1 MALLNIW
8 TLLFG
13 GLVLLW
19 SLEATRVLWGMS
31 RLPRL
36 RSVRPLPDEACPRVS
51 ILVAARDAAS
61 ELLQALPTL
70 LDQEYP
76 HYEVVV
82 VDDRSSDATA
92 RILDD
97 FKAKY
102 VNLKVVHLTHLPP
115 GWIGKP
121 HALVKAYEEATGD
134 WLVFTDADVH
144 MAPDV
149 LRRVMTVAE
158 ENRWDHVNVLPHLEL
173 VGFWEK
179 TVLSFWALSSIVWL
193 EPWRVSDPG
202 SGRYFGFGALQALRR
217 DAYEKIGTHQRLAM
231 EIVDDIKLGKLVK
244 HASLRSGVAIGGD
257 RVHLRYLEGLSG
269 IIQGIS
275 KSAFA
280 ACNYRAS
287 RAIGGMFATFIID
300 GLPFLALV
308 VATGIPRILAAS
320 AVVCIL
326 ILHGKGLIAVK
337 VSPFYAVMHPL
348 GAMMLCYILL
358 HSMALALWRGGVI
371 WRGTFYP
378 LDELRKG
385 LV

>member
-1 MALLNIW
+1 
-8 TLLFG
+8 
-13 GLVLLW
+13 
-19 SLEATRVLWGMS
+19 
-31 RLPRL
+31 
-36 RSVRPLPDEACPRVS
+36 
-51 ILVAARDAAS
+51 VAARDAAR

-76 HYEVVV
+76 QYEVVV

-92 RILDD
+92 RVLDD
-97 FKAKY
+97 FKTKY
-102 VNLKVVHLTHLPP
+102 INLKVVHLTHLPP

-121 HALVKAYEEATGD
+121 HALARAYEEATGD
-134 WLVFTDADVH
+134 WLLFTDADVRI
-144 MAPDV
+144 APDA

-158 ENRWDHVNVLPHLEL
+158 ENRWDHLNVLPHLEL

-244 HASLRSGVAIGGD
+244 HAGLRSGVAIGGD
-257 RVHLRYLEGLSG
+257 RVHLRLLEGLSR
-269 IIQGIS
+269 IIHGIS
-275 KSAFA
+275 KSAFP
-280 ACNYRAS
+280 ACNYQIS
-287 RAIGGMFATFIID
+287 RTIGGVFATFIIYA
-300 GLPFLALV
+300 LPFVALV
-308 VATGIPRILAAS
+308 AATGIPRILAAS

-337 VSPFYAVMHPL
+337 VSPFYAVTHPL
-348 GAMMLCYILL
+348 GAIMMCYILL

-378 LDELRKG
+378 LDELRNG